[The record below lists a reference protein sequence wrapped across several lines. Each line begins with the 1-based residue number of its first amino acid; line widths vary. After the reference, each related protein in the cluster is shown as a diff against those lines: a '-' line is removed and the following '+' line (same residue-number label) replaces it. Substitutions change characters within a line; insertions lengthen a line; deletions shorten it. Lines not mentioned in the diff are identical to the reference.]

1 MPRWLSSPEAA
12 YRNHHVSNAII
23 VAELHLNIVGFDTAD
38 EYRLLNQRSI
48 HEIMILG
55 KVVGTI
61 VTTIS
66 HAHYKNRRLLVV
78 QPLIMDGDSLA
89 PEDDFIAL
97 DNSQAGIG
105 DTVLVNR
112 EGNGARQALGIPD
125 GCVISVI
132 VGIVDSVSVE
142 G

>member
-1 MPRWLSSPEAA
+1 
-12 YRNHHVSNAII
+12 
-23 VAELHLNIVGFDTAD
+23 
-38 EYRLLNQRSI
+38 
-48 HEIMILG
+48 MILG

-66 HAHYKNRRLLVV
+66 HPHYKNRRLLVI
-78 QPLIMDGDSLA
+78 QPLIMDGETPA

-97 DNSQAGIG
+97 DNTQAGIG

-112 EGNGARQALGIPD
+112 DGNGARQVLKNPD

-132 VGIVDSVSVE
+132 VGIVDSVYLES
-142 G
+142 

>member
-1 MPRWLSSPEAA
+1 M
-12 YRNHHVSNAII
+12 II
-23 VAELHLNIVGFDTAD
+23 
-38 EYRLLNQRSI
+38 
-48 HEIMILG
+48 G

-78 QPLIMDGDSLA
+78 QPLLVDSEK
-89 PEDDFIAL
+89 PDDDFIAL

-112 EGNGARQALGIPD
+112 EGNGARQILGIPD